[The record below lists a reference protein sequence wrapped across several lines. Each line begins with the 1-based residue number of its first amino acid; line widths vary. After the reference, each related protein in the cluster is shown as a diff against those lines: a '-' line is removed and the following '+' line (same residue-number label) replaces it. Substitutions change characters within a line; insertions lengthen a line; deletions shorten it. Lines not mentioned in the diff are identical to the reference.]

1 MDTLEGHVLGELDS
15 MKEELNSFQDS
26 IAANDERIARLDEAT
41 QAMRASIDAIQEDMV
56 VCKRALASEASIGGG
71 VSRVDTPKPKGF
83 DGNRDVKEVENFLWQ
98 MELYFEFST
107 WWRRQLSYALQ
118 VSIFPTL
125 LCYGRRKHAD
135 MERCLY

>member
-26 IAANDERIARLDEAT
+26 IVANDERIARLDEAT

-71 VSRVDTPKPKGF
+71 VSRVILLNP
-83 DGNRDVKEVENFLWQ
+83 RDS
-98 MELYFEFST
+98 MAIGMSRR
-107 WWRRQLSYALQ
+107 WRTSCGRWSYISSSQL
-118 VSIFPTL
+118 
-125 LCYGRRKHAD
+125 GGGD
-135 MERCLY
+135 N